1 MIINVFI
8 SSSNISLSTPVA
20 DGNTINA
27 VRLEMEDH
35 NVLNK
40 YLSKDASDKFI
51 LFMDS
56 KVLLDNFTS
65 FCHLFFSMNYYF
77 INDKPL
83 LFIYGSTDESCLKNL
98 NDQIK
103 LQGYGGF
110 CFFELKKTFDGLI
123 CVDIY
128 EHIVAQKKIESTKD
142 LSEFLRPRIHKDI
155 LVICSEGSHAS
166 NLDSV
171 KNVMDNTLQSTP
183 FFEYYDQ
190 FEKTRRENEDT
201 LNELK
206 WIRAQLSNYE
216 THLKLIKDSYNH
228 DLEWYRKEIEAIK
241 SWYEN
246 RYGSLPSWML
256 KVNKAFN
263 LLKK

>member
-1 MIINVFI
+1 
-8 SSSNISLSTPVA
+8 
-20 DGNTINA
+20 
-27 VRLEMEDH
+27 
-35 NVLNK
+35 
-40 YLSKDASDKFI
+40 
-51 LFMDS
+51 
-56 KVLLDNFTS
+56 
-65 FCHLFFSMNYYF
+65 
-77 INDKPL
+77 
-83 LFIYGSTDESCLKNL
+83 
-98 NDQIK
+98 
-103 LQGYGGF
+103 
-110 CFFELKKTFDGLI
+110 
-123 CVDIY
+123 
-128 EHIVAQKKIESTKD
+128 
-142 LSEFLRPRIHKDI
+142 
-155 LVICSEGSHAS
+155 
-166 NLDSV
+166 
-171 KNVMDNTLQSTP
+171 MDNTLQSTP